1 MANNNEPRTFEE
13 YNFQE
18 FLKMKKENETL
29 KNDIKQ
35 WESDSL
41 VLITKYQELWD
52 LVKVAFVNSRVEQEN
67 YTNVYIN
74 GNFVGLFNQDKVED
88 NEQNLVALAKLIKK
102 VNALPKR
109 E

>member
-18 FLKMKKENETL
+18 FLKMKKENKTL